1 MTLKHFDW
9 LGHHAFATPGARC
22 WTDLHSGRSFTF
34 AEAQDRC
41 HRLALHLAACGV
53 AKGDRVA
60 MLAMNS
66 TDGMEVHSACAKL
79 GAIFLPLNWR
89 LAAPE
94 LDFILG
100 DAEPRILIHD
110 TAMADLA
117 GALTVAVPVVIET
130 GGGGQASAYEDAIA
144 GASGELAPVELT
156 HDDIWTIM
164 YTSGTTGH
172 PKGAPNTYG
181 MTFTNAIN
189 LSAPLRMD
197 CASAC
202 LTVLP
207 LFHTGGLNCFSTV
220 MLHNGGHSVIVRA
233 FDPGEVL
240 RVLGDPSF
248 GVTHMLGVP
257 ANYLFM
263 AQHGDFRTTDF
274 SRLVCAGVGGAP
286 TPVPLLKTYAEV
298 GLTIVQAFG
307 MTETSPAV
315 SLQSPE
321 TAAAKPG
328 SAGRCVLHG
337 ELKILR
343 EDGAPADVD
352 EVGALWVRG
361 PNITPGYWKR
371 PEANKTEFVD
381 GWFNTGDAARLD
393 SDGDLWIVDR
403 WKDMYISG
411 GENVYPAE
419 VENVLFALDGIRD
432 GAIVGAP
439 DEKWGEIGVAWC
451 VLEEGSTLTE
461 DDILGH
467 FQGKLAR
474 FKLPARVRFI
484 DELPRNATGKVLKR
498 ELRDM

>member
-9 LGHHAFATPGARC
+9 LAHHAFATPGARC
-22 WTDLHSGRSFTF
+22 WTDLHSGRSFTYGE
-34 AEAQDRC
+34 AEDRC

-53 AKGDRVA
+53 TKGDRVA

-79 GAIFLPLNWR
+79 GAIYLPLNWR

-100 DAEPRILIHD
+100 DAEPRVLIHD

-117 GALTVAVPVVIET
+117 GALTVKAPVVIET

-181 MTFTNAIN
+181 MTFTNAVN

-197 CASAC
+197 CGSAC

-240 RVLGDPSF
+240 RVLGDPEY
-248 GVTHMLGVP
+248 GITHMLGVP

-263 AQHGDFRTTDF
+263 AQPA
-274 SRLVCAGVGGAP
+274 CA
-286 TPVPLLKTYAEV
+286 
-298 GLTIVQAFG
+298 
-307 MTETSPAV
+307 
-315 SLQSPE
+315 
-321 TAAAKPG
+321 
-328 SAGRCVLHG
+328 
-337 ELKILR
+337 
-343 EDGAPADVD
+343 
-352 EVGALWVRG
+352 
-361 PNITPGYWKR
+361 
-371 PEANKTEFVD
+371 
-381 GWFNTGDAARLD
+381 
-393 SDGDLWIVDR
+393 
-403 WKDMYISG
+403 
-411 GENVYPAE
+411 
-419 VENVLFALDGIRD
+419 
-432 GAIVGAP
+432 
-439 DEKWGEIGVAWC
+439 
-451 VLEEGSTLTE
+451 
-461 DDILGH
+461 
-467 FQGKLAR
+467 
-474 FKLPARVRFI
+474 
-484 DELPRNATGKVLKR
+484 
-498 ELRDM
+498 